1 MKYKRP
7 VIPVRLHSG
16 AELPFRL
23 SSRQFVD
30 FSDSFD
36 TGLARLRNHLS
47 WTRSP
52 AGVLQDLRNRRA
64 DAEYELPRADP
75 AQRLR
80 IMEELAELD
89 RRIEEQQR
97 MVETPRAVVEQT
109 DGRIEA
115 GMERE
120 RQPERPVVAAPRA
133 KFVNPPPMSAPS
145 YFQDRHVESELI
157 GAFLREDGARLM
169 SVVGRGGI
177 GKTAMVCRLL
187 KALEGGRL
195 PDELGELA
203 VDGIVYLSPVGA
215 HPVNFPNLFSDLCRL
230 LSADL
235 AEPLLARYRDP
246 QATPAALMRALLEAF
261 PSGRTVVLLD
271 NFADLVDAE
280 TFGLTDAALD
290 EALRAVL
297 SAPAHWGQGDH
308 HDSRRAAGVA
318 AGGAWGPASPG
329 PRRRSALAVCRGGS
343 ARAMRTAGWGS
354 KTHRPPCSPRRG
366 SAREGFREHWRRW
379 SRSSPPT
386 ATPRCPSCSP
396 TLSGCP
402 RTSSRSSS
410 AKRSAGWMRK
420 RSRSCR
426 R

>member
-1 MKYKRP
+1 MGGAASSATERRGHADPGRVGRPSRTPEEMRAFIVREQERITVGFMEGRLFISYSRVDGGEFALRLADELLAGPPSYAAWLDVRELQPGQQDWDRQLLEAIRTCTGLLFVMCEDSVRDESGCKPEWVAGLKYKRP

-235 AEPLLARYRDP
+235 AEPLLARY
-246 QATPAALMRALLEAF
+246 AI
-261 PSGRTVVLLD
+261 
-271 NFADLVDAE
+271 
-280 TFGLTDAALD
+280 
-290 EALRAVL
+290 
-297 SAPAHWGQGDH
+297 
-308 HDSRRAAGVA
+308 RRQ
-318 AGGAWGPASPG
+318 
-329 PRRRSALAVCRGGS
+329 PR
-343 ARAMRTAGWGS
+343 
-354 KTHRPPCSPRRG
+354 PR
-366 SAREGFREHWRRW
+366 
-379 SRSSPPT
+379 
-386 ATPRCPSCSP
+386 
-396 TLSGCP
+396 
-402 RTSSRSSS
+402 
-410 AKRSAGWMRK
+410 
-420 RSRSCR
+420 
-426 R
+426 